1 MLELLIIIAI
11 VIPAVITTVV
21 AKVDEAHAKHDI
33 REETGVKDYPL
44 LGSMSIMPFTTFLI
58 TLPFF
63 YFVDFEVENIVWILA
78 AGVLLRF
85 IPWVI
90 MVSMLGKYHD
100 AMHQSS
106 SNFTLYENF
115 AGPIGALITF
125 AIYNFSQNTE
135 VSILWYLATPAMGI
149 FMVWAMREGN
159 DKKLSGELLEILS
172 SFVILVSIESAILL
186 FCINYIPD
194 NNAVDFINDIG
205 YIDTGMFYFLA
216 IVSISSLLASTYFS
230 KQLIRDVK
238 NGYSKIIIK
247 VGLIRGLS
255 DFFYFAG
262 FTVFGPIFL
271 IARRGLIIPIQNLYL
286 ALKEGHHALDV
297 IKSPLKNPILSL
309 RGGKDFIIS
318 FVDLVFNN
326 VIKFIIKLLS

>member
-1 MLELLIIIAI
+1 MIELLIIIAI
-11 VIPAVITTVV
+11 VIPAVITTVI
-21 AKVDEAHAKHDI
+21 AKVDEAHAKHQI
-33 REETGVKDYPL
+33 REETGIKDYPL
-44 LGSMSIMPFTTFLI
+44 LGSMSIMPFATFLI

-63 YFVDFEVENIVWILA
+63 YFVEFDIENIILILSL
-78 AGVLLRF
+78 GVILRF

-90 MVSMLGKYHD
+90 MFTLLGKYHD

-125 AIYNFSQNTE
+125 AIYNFSQNTD
-135 VSILWYLATPAMGI
+135 VSIFWYLATPAMGI
-149 FMVWAMREGN
+149 FMVWAMREGD
-159 DKKLSGELLEILS
+159 DKRLSGDLIKILL

-186 FCINYIPD
+186 FCIHYIPD
-194 NNAVDFINDIG
+194 NTSIESIKNIG
-205 YIDTGMFYFLA
+205 YIDSGMFYFLS
-216 IVSISSLLASTYFS
+216 IVSVSSLLASTYFS

-238 NGYSKIIIK
+238 NGHTKLIMKI
-247 VGLIRGLS
+247 GLIRGLS
-255 DFFYFAG
+255 DFFYFTG
-262 FTVFGPIFL
+262 FTIFGPIFL

-286 ALKEGHHALDV
+286 SIKDGHLISNLLKA
-297 IKSPLKNPILSL
+297 PLKSPILSL